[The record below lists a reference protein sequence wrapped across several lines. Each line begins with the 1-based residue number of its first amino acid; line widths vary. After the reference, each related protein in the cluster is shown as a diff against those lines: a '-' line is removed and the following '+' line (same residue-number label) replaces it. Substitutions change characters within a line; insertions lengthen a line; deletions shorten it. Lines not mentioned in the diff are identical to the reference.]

1 VGRHRV
7 FIALGSNRG
16 DKKKNCQQA
25 LERLTEDPDNRI
37 LRQSSWYLT
46 QPVGLDDPEWFINGV
61 FLLETGQAPRELLET
76 LLKIENRLGR
86 ERTIKWGP
94 RTIDLDILFY
104 DDRVIQEV
112 DLVIPHSE
120 LEKRRFVLDPLSEI
134 APDLIH
140 PIIKKTIKELKE
152 ALETGE
158 QAIMKLPVDM
168 D

>member
-140 PIIKKTIKELKE
+140 PVIKKTITELKE
-152 ALETGE
+152 ALETIE
-158 QAIMKLPVDM
+158 QAIKKLPVEFG
-168 D
+168 

>member
-1 VGRHRV
+1 MGRHRV

-140 PIIKKTIKELKE
+140 PIIKKTITELKE

-158 QAIMKLPVDM
+158 QAIIKM
-168 D
+168 

>member
-1 VGRHRV
+1 M
-7 FIALGSNRG
+7 
-16 DKKKNCQQA
+16 
-25 LERLTEDPDNRI
+25 
-37 LRQSSWYLT
+37 
-46 QPVGLDDPEWFINGV
+46 GLDDPEWFINGV

-76 LLKIENRLGR
+76 LLKIESRLGR

-104 DDRVIQEV
+104 DDRVIREV
-112 DLVIPHSE
+112 DLVIPHPE

-140 PIIKKTIKELKE
+140 PVIGKKITELKE

-158 QAIMKLPVDM
+158 QAIKKLPVVTVQLFWFKKCSNGL
-168 D
+168 

>member
-158 QAIMKLPVDM
+158 QAIIKI
-168 D
+168 

>member
-1 VGRHRV
+1 M
-7 FIALGSNRG
+7 
-16 DKKKNCQQA
+16 
-25 LERLTEDPDNRI
+25 
-37 LRQSSWYLT
+37 
-46 QPVGLDDPEWFINGV
+46 GLDDPEWFINGV

-76 LLKIENRLGR
+76 LLKIESRLGR

-104 DDRVIQEV
+104 DDRVIREV
-112 DLVIPHSE
+112 DLVIPHPE

-140 PIIKKTIKELKE
+140 PVIKKTITELKE

-158 QAIMKLPVDM
+158 QAIKKASNFWFKKCSNGL
-168 D
+168 